1 MNKPIAV
8 VLGATGG
15 VGHWLVRE
23 LVAQGFHVRAT
34 SRSEERLYEQF
45 GDLDIEFCTGNPTQV
60 SFIKKVSNHADVVF
74 HAIGLPFPQ
83 WDEVQIPLMKA
94 ILTGI
99 TGRAKR
105 LVLVHPVYAYG
116 FPIST
121 LVTEEHP
128 TSPATKKGQIRK
140 QMEQMLMDAHY
151 KNEVEGVI
159 ARLPDFYGPYAQN
172 SYLNF
177 IFRSMMRKK
186 RAFWLGPLEIEREY
200 VFVPDAAKA
209 LVPLATKEGVAGEAW
224 NIPGG
229 GGITGKEVIQIASK
243 HLNVSP
249 KVTQVHKWMLRLL
262 GIVDSTMREIVELYY
277 LYDRPFF
284 LSGEKYEQQVGKLP
298 RTPYSTGIFEM
309 IQWMQ
314 HQT

>member
-105 LVLVHPVYAYG
+105 LVLV
-116 FPIST
+116 
-121 LVTEEHP
+121 
-128 TSPATKKGQIRK
+128 
-140 QMEQMLMDAHY
+140 
-151 KNEVEGVI
+151 
-159 ARLPDFYGPYAQN
+159 
-172 SYLNF
+172 
-177 IFRSMMRKK
+177 
-186 RAFWLGPLEIEREY
+186 
-200 VFVPDAAKA
+200 
-209 LVPLATKEGVAGEAW
+209 
-224 NIPGG
+224 
-229 GGITGKEVIQIASK
+229 
-243 HLNVSP
+243 
-249 KVTQVHKWMLRLL
+249 
-262 GIVDSTMREIVELYY
+262 
-277 LYDRPFF
+277 
-284 LSGEKYEQQVGKLP
+284 
-298 RTPYSTGIFEM
+298 
-309 IQWMQ
+309 
-314 HQT
+314 